1 MGEIQ
6 VQALRGVSLEVYEG
20 EFVAVMGP
28 SGSGKSTVM
37 NILGC
42 LDRPTRGHY
51 YLDGVDVSQMSKNEL
66 ARIRNRKLGF
76 VFQQFNLLSR
86 TSALENVELPT
97 VYAGIRPE
105 ERAKRALESL
115 TRVGLADRA
124 GHHPSQLSGG
134 QQQRVAIARGLV
146 NRPSILLADEPT
158 GNLDSRTSVEIMDIL
173 QTLNNEQGLTIVLV
187 THEPDIAQYSKR
199 TLEFRD
205 GKLRRD
211 NIVRDRSD
219 CPRSSSD
226 ASHSGRAS
234 CRRRGRQC
242 SSGKTGGGQSG
253 LRLIERFARVI
264 GRSPMDF
271 MNTFRLALRALA
283 RNKMRSAL
291 TMLGIIIGVGAVI
304 AVVSIGQGA
313 NYLVQQGIAAM
324 GTNAVFIAAGSNR
337 AGGVRQGYG
346 GVKTLTID
354 DMNAILRE
362 IPLIKEAAPSL
373 SNSQQIVYG
382 NQNWNTRVTG
392 TTPNY
397 FDIRT
402 WPVQSG
408 SVFSDEE
415 VDLAANVCVLGT
427 TVEKILFLDEDPI
440 GKTIRIGNLPFRVD
454 GVLSSKGQS
463 TVGQDQDDIIFAPYT
478 TVQRKIQGI
487 TWLQTINASAV
498 SQPASIAAV
507 APITSLLRERH
518 RLRPGTDDDFLIRT
532 QADIEDLADQTQSV
546 MTHAAGRHRLGFLA
560 GRRDRNHEHH
570 AGFGHGTDAGDR
582 RAHGRRR
589 DGRRCAA
596 SVSGGGGDAQH
607 DGRIY
612 RNYIW
617 ACGVGADQQFAV
629 VAHADF
635 RQGHHCRGDLFGR
648 GGNLLRLLSRAQSRA
663 TRSDRSACGMSRTA
677 LQAVLGRQ
685 DLSCRQWKRQRTG

>member
-1 MGEIQ
+1 
-6 VQALRGVSLEVYEG
+6 
-20 EFVAVMGP
+20 
-28 SGSGKSTVM
+28 
-37 NILGC
+37 
-42 LDRPTRGHY
+42 
-51 YLDGVDVSQMSKNEL
+51 
-66 ARIRNRKLGF
+66 
-76 VFQQFNLLSR
+76 
-86 TSALENVELPT
+86 
-97 VYAGIRPE
+97 
-105 ERAKRALESL
+105 
-115 TRVGLADRA
+115 
-124 GHHPSQLSGG
+124 
-134 QQQRVAIARGLV
+134 
-146 NRPSILLADEPT
+146 
-158 GNLDSRTSVEIMDIL
+158 
-173 QTLNNEQGLTIVLV
+173 
-187 THEPDIAQYSKR
+187 
-199 TLEFRD
+199 
-205 GKLRRD
+205 
-211 NIVRDRSD
+211 
-219 CPRSSSD
+219 
-226 ASHSGRAS
+226 
-234 CRRRGRQC
+234 
-242 SSGKTGGGQSG
+242 
-253 LRLIERFARVI
+253 
-264 GRSPMDF
+264 MDF

-324 GTNAVFIAAGSNR
+324 GTNAVFIASGSNR

-346 GVKTLTID
+346 GVKTLTVD

-362 IPLIKEAAPSL
+362 IPLIKQAAPSL
-373 SNSQQIVYG
+373 SNNQQVVYG

-546 MTHAAGRHRLGFLA
+546 MTLLLG
-560 GRRDRNHEHH
+560 GI
-570 AGFGHGTDAGDR
+570 
-582 RAHGRRR
+582 
-589 DGRRCAA
+589 A
-596 SVSGGGGDAQH
+596 SVSLLVGGIGIMNIMLVSVTERTREIGVRMA
-607 DGRIY
+607 
-612 RNYIW
+612 
-617 ACGVGADQQFAV
+617 VGATEDDVRRQFLVEAV
-629 VAHADF
+629 TLSMMGGF
-635 RQGHHCRGDLFGR
+635 IGIIFGLV
-648 GGNLLRLLSRAQSRA
+648 GSALISNLLSWPTLISGKAIIAAVIFSAAVGIFFGYYPAHKAAQL
-663 TRSDRSACGMSRTA
+663 DPIEA
-677 LQAVLGRQ
+677 LRYE
-685 DLSCRQWKRQRTG
+685 

>member
-1 MGEIQ
+1 
-6 VQALRGVSLEVYEG
+6 
-20 EFVAVMGP
+20 
-28 SGSGKSTVM
+28 
-37 NILGC
+37 
-42 LDRPTRGHY
+42 
-51 YLDGVDVSQMSKNEL
+51 
-66 ARIRNRKLGF
+66 
-76 VFQQFNLLSR
+76 
-86 TSALENVELPT
+86 
-97 VYAGIRPE
+97 
-105 ERAKRALESL
+105 
-115 TRVGLADRA
+115 
-124 GHHPSQLSGG
+124 
-134 QQQRVAIARGLV
+134 
-146 NRPSILLADEPT
+146 
-158 GNLDSRTSVEIMDIL
+158 
-173 QTLNNEQGLTIVLV
+173 
-187 THEPDIAQYSKR
+187 
-199 TLEFRD
+199 
-205 GKLRRD
+205 
-211 NIVRDRSD
+211 
-219 CPRSSSD
+219 
-226 ASHSGRAS
+226 
-234 CRRRGRQC
+234 
-242 SSGKTGGGQSG
+242 
-253 LRLIERFARVI
+253 
-264 GRSPMDF
+264 MDF

-346 GVKTLTID
+346 GVKTLTVD

-362 IPLIKEAAPSL
+362 IPLIKQAAPSL

-402 WPVQSG
+402 WPVQAG

-507 APITSLLRERH
+507 APISSLLRERH

-546 MTHAAGRHRLGFLA
+546 MTLLLG
-560 GRRDRNHEHH
+560 GI
-570 AGFGHGTDAGDR
+570 
-582 RAHGRRR
+582 
-589 DGRRCAA
+589 A
-596 SVSGGGGDAQH
+596 SVSLLVGGIGIMNIMLVSVTERTREIGVRMA
-607 DGRIY
+607 
-612 RNYIW
+612 
-617 ACGVGADQQFAV
+617 VGATEDDVRRQFLVEAV
-629 VAHADF
+629 TLSMMGGFIGIV
-635 RQGHHCRGDLFGR
+635 FGLV
-648 GGNLLRLLSRAQSRA
+648 GSALISNLLSWPTLISGKAIIAAVIFSAAVGIFFGYYPAHKAAQL
-663 TRSDRSACGMSRTA
+663 DPIEA
-677 LQAVLGRQ
+677 LRYE
-685 DLSCRQWKRQRTG
+685 

>member
-1 MGEIQ
+1 
-6 VQALRGVSLEVYEG
+6 
-20 EFVAVMGP
+20 
-28 SGSGKSTVM
+28 
-37 NILGC
+37 
-42 LDRPTRGHY
+42 
-51 YLDGVDVSQMSKNEL
+51 
-66 ARIRNRKLGF
+66 
-76 VFQQFNLLSR
+76 
-86 TSALENVELPT
+86 
-97 VYAGIRPE
+97 
-105 ERAKRALESL
+105 
-115 TRVGLADRA
+115 
-124 GHHPSQLSGG
+124 
-134 QQQRVAIARGLV
+134 
-146 NRPSILLADEPT
+146 
-158 GNLDSRTSVEIMDIL
+158 
-173 QTLNNEQGLTIVLV
+173 
-187 THEPDIAQYSKR
+187 
-199 TLEFRD
+199 
-205 GKLRRD
+205 
-211 NIVRDRSD
+211 
-219 CPRSSSD
+219 
-226 ASHSGRAS
+226 
-234 CRRRGRQC
+234 
-242 SSGKTGGGQSG
+242 
-253 LRLIERFARVI
+253 
-264 GRSPMDF
+264 MDF

-346 GVKTLTID
+346 GVKTLTVD

-392 TTPNY
+392 TTPSY

-518 RLRPGTDDDFLIRT
+518 RLRTGTDDDFLIRT

-546 MTHAAGRHRLGFLA
+546 MTLLLG
-560 GRRDRNHEHH
+560 GI
-570 AGFGHGTDAGDR
+570 
-582 RAHGRRR
+582 
-589 DGRRCAA
+589 A
-596 SVSGGGGDAQH
+596 SVSLLVGGIGIMNIMLVSVTERTREIGVRMA
-607 DGRIY
+607 
-612 RNYIW
+612 
-617 ACGVGADQQFAV
+617 VGATEDDVRRQFLVEAV
-629 VAHADF
+629 TLSMMGGFIGIV
-635 RQGHHCRGDLFGR
+635 FGLV
-648 GGNLLRLLSRAQSRA
+648 GSALISNLLSWPTLISGKAIIAAVIFSAAVGIFFGYYPAHKAAQL
-663 TRSDRSACGMSRTA
+663 DPIEA
-677 LQAVLGRQ
+677 LRYE
-685 DLSCRQWKRQRTG
+685 